1 MGGSFG
7 TRRTMRGGIGWSAS
21 NLSCPAK
28 PEGARFAI
36 RATTGTGE
44 GRMTDG
50 FGRRDF
56 LKGAVAGGVA
66 ATAPTTVTEAQPAA
80 ATTTP
85 GTATPGYAFLN
96 LDEAAFVEALVDH
109 MVPADDLSPKGTDVG
124 INIYIDRALS
134 GAWGKGDRL
143 YMQGP
148 WKQGAPSQG
157 YQLPLTPA
165 QLYRAGIEATN
176 AHCRKT
182 YGKTFDRLSGEQRED
197 VLIGLSSAKI
207 AFDGGIPV
215 RVFWA
220 TLYQTVMEGM
230 FSDPIYGGNRNKA
243 GWKLIGFPGAIAVHR
258 ENIEKYKDKKFPAD
272 APLGISDMS

>member
-1 MGGSFG
+1 
-7 TRRTMRGGIGWSAS
+7 
-21 NLSCPAK
+21 
-28 PEGARFAI
+28 
-36 RATTGTGE
+36 
-44 GRMTDG
+44 MTDG

-66 ATAPTTVTEAQPAA
+66 ATAPTTVAEAHAQPAA
-80 ATTTP
+80 AAAAP
-85 GTATPGYAFLN
+85 GSAIPGYAFLN

-109 MVPADDLSPKGTDVG
+109 MVPADDLTPKGTDIG

-148 WKQGAPSQG
+148 WKQGVPSQG

-182 YGKTFDRLSGEQRED
+182 HGKTFDRLSGEQREE
-197 VLIGLSSAKI
+197 VLIGLSTAKI
-207 AFDGGIPV
+207 AFDGGVPV
-215 RVFWA
+215 RVFWS